1 MKLKKIIGTAITGIT
16 FLSVGTT
23 FALSDPGSMLSNW
36 YNHQFEGKANTI
48 NASMKDN
55 LSTSLT
61 KLQKELRPMQQ
72 NIANSIRDYQSTK
85 LQDST
90 NSIKEHNEQ
99 YINQLHTVTE
109 KLKEQNAEQMAA
121 YTQQKT
127 QQETEQITQDVQ
139 DILEDLLKNN

>member
-1 MKLKKIIGTAITGIT
+1 MRKIIGATITSIAL
-16 FLSVGTT
+16 LSAGTT
-23 FALSDPGSMLSNW
+23 FALSDHGAKLSIW
-36 YNHQFEGKANTI
+36 YNHHFEEKAKKLG
-48 NASMKDN
+48 ASTMDE
-55 LSTSLT
+55 LSSSLT
-61 KLQKELRPMQQ
+61 QLQKEMKSLRQSM
-72 NIANSIRDYQSTK
+72 ATSIQDYQSTK

-90 NSIKEHNEQ
+90 NSIQEHNEQ

-127 QQETEQITQDVQ
+127 QQETVQITQDVQ